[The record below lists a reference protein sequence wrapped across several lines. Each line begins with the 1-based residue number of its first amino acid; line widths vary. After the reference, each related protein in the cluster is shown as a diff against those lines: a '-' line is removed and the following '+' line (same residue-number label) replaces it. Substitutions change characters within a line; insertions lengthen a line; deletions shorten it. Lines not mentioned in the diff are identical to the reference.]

1 MDRKRGR
8 AYEIAIASGAAMI
21 RFFFRVVGFFLLAG
35 AFAALVIDGTR
46 SIAGGML
53 SLTPLGTTIAW
64 IAPTKFAE
72 LKPLIDH
79 LNPFLWN
86 PVMVHLLL
94 LPTWLV
100 IGGLGILIMALT
112 QKRRPKIG
120 YSSR

>member
-1 MDRKRGR
+1 
-8 AYEIAIASGAAMI
+8 MI
-21 RFFFRVVGFFLLAG
+21 RFFFRVIGFFLLAG

-53 SLTPLGTTIAW
+53 SLTPLGATIAW
-64 IAPTKFAE
+64 LAPAKFAA

-79 LNPFLWN
+79 LNPYLWN
-86 PVMVHLLL
+86 LVMVHLLL

-100 IGGLGILIMALT
+100 IGGFGTLIMALT
-112 QKRRPKIG
+112 QKRQPKIG